1 MGSAGVAPGNLGD
14 LGDLGGNLGHLGL
27 GGGVGGGP
35 LLPPSADLVYLGGG
49 LRVGVGGGYPAGG
62 IRPRSGAA
70 SGGAGRVPRPKSGF
84 SPASGRYG
92 WHAPTLTLTLT
103 LTLTTDPHPHPHPHH
118 SP

>member
-49 LRVGVGGGYPAGG
+49 LRVGVGGGYPAGEASAAQDLA
-62 IRPRSGAA
+62 RAAGAGSHPDVPAHPPKA
-70 SGGAGRVPRPKSGF
+70 SGMLA
-84 SPASGRYG
+84 
-92 WHAPTLTLTLT
+92 
-103 LTLTTDPHPHPHPHH
+103 
-118 SP
+118 